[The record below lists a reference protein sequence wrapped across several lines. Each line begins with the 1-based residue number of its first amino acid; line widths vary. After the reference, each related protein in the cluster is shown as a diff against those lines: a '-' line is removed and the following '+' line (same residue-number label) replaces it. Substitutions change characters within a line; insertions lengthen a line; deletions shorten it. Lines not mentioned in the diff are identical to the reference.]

1 MSSDGSRFPQTISAC
16 LCLTQSRF
24 QKANLDL
31 RVSVCLLNPSIH
43 TESSYNSIII
53 LIMNSYDTVWYSM
66 IPNPPKVSCVCA
78 RQMAPTCSD
87 THDFSRSPGTKT
99 IAWVAWTNQTVGQVL
114 ICRRF
119 VDFIT
124 FRDERLVHCFDVP
137 FLCRYSVG
145 IRLSWFPS
153 MMKNVS
159 KAARS
164 PPLSVLPDQ
173 INQIADWHVTSGS
186 FLIFSDLCAI
196 VLVSDVSVLS
206 ISAGPGKVLVKSV
219 WSVRAPCRAQ
229 NSFALE
235 APLL

>member
-1 MSSDGSRFPQTISAC
+1 
-16 LCLTQSRF
+16 
-24 QKANLDL
+24 
-31 RVSVCLLNPSIH
+31 
-43 TESSYNSIII
+43 
-53 LIMNSYDTVWYSM
+53 MNSYDTVWYSM

-186 FLIFSDLCAI
+186 FLIFSDLFWSLC
-196 VLVSDVSVLS
+196 DCLS
-206 ISAGPGKVLVKSV
+206 FRCFRFKHL
-219 WSVRAPCRAQ
+219 CRAWQ
-229 NSFALE
+229 SSCQVSMERSGALQGPE
-235 APLL
+235 